1 MEFNQSQWLKPY
13 IELKT
18 QKRTEAEKNVDKDG
32 KALSKLM
39 NNAVN
44 GKKLENLRNRI
55 DVSLVTRKQWKR
67 LFKMYIKTK
76 VYVTQN
82 I

>member
-1 MEFNQSQWLKPY
+1 MEFNQSQWSKPY

-55 DVSLVTRKQWKR
+55 DGSLVTRKQWKR
-67 LFKMYIKTK
+67 LSKMYIKTK